1 MQHYRAPT
9 RLLDWSDAA
18 LVGLHFAVCQRCGP
32 NDKEEAD
39 AAVYML
45 DPWWLNAEAFKEVSP
60 RAEKY
65 QSLGPALPDWEEA
78 KPYLPDEFDN
88 EDLGLEC
95 PLAID
100 PSHFSRRIAAQRSRF
115 TIFGREKDGLKKVAN
130 RSTEDR
136 LVKYDVKKEAIPQI
150 KRDLRLA
157 GISEETIF
165 PDLEGLGR
173 ELSYFFEENCR

>member
-1 MQHYRAPT
+1 M
-9 RLLDWSDAA
+9 
-18 LVGLHFAVCQRCGP
+18 HFAVCQRGSTT
-32 NDKEEAD
+32 DSQTAD

-45 DPWWLNAEAFKEVSP
+45 DPWWLNEEAFKEVSP

-65 QSLGPALPDWEEA
+65 QSVGPALPDWDEA

-88 EDLGLEC
+88 EELGLEC

-115 TIFGREKDGLKKVAN
+115 TIFGRTKDGLKVVAN
-130 RSTEDR
+130 RTTDSR
-136 LVKYDVKKEAIPQI
+136 LIKYDVKQKAIPQI

-173 ELSYFFEENCR
+173 ELSYFFEDNCR